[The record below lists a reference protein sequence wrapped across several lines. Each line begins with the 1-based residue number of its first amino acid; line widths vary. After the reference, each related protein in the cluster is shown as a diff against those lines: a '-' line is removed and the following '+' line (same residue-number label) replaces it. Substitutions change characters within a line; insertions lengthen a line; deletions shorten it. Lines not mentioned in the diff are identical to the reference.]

1 MNNLDYW
8 IPNCSPYISRML
20 YDIDNRTFTIEFVN
34 NVNDF
39 KPLLKFVCKSVL
51 SYSENTVDED
61 YDDDD
66 YDYDDED
73 YDDDDW
79 DDDDYDDDDDWEGVV
94 QDCSCATADP
104 GGGVVSALLLLILL
118 RARRRSWA

>member
-1 MNNLDYW
+1 MNNLEYW

-61 YDDDD
+61 YDDDLID
-66 YDYDDED
+66 
-73 YDDDDW
+73 
-79 DDDDYDDDDDWEGVV
+79 GVIDIAWNEV
-94 QDCSCATADP
+94 DKTL
-104 GGGVVSALLLLILL
+104 VVLTDKKEMILKL
-118 RARRRSWA
+118 GQAPICENVT